1 MCVKFTHKLF
11 VACET
16 IGHQAT
22 CLVIF
27 CLGGNMD
34 LEKMKEVVSRMKE
47 NRPKYPKR
55 AIVTAGMPY
64 GNKELH
70 YGHVCGMFVYADF
83 FARFLR
89 DKLGN
94 DNVIFVSGTDCYG
107 SPSLE
112 TYRKMVEQ
120 GYTGTITDM
129 VTEFNKK
136 HIETLKKYEIEPNW
150 FEGSAIGKSAEMH
163 KKVSDE
169 IFERLY
175 ENGTLSKL
183 STYQFYDTKAKCFLN
198 GRQVV
203 GKCPIEGCKSEKGY
217 ADECDLGHQYLPEQL
232 IDPVSTLT
240 GTKPELRKIE
250 NWYFNLQNYTDLL
263 KEWIDVLENKTP
275 TREFVTKEI
284 KEFLK
289 KPEIYIKKDY
299 MAEFDKIKHLLPK
312 FEQVEDKSKAS
323 FVIIF
328 DTLADREKACEILSG
343 KAQPIWEK
351 SEVAPEDQVEPIS
364 SGAIRYR
371 TGKTLVPFRLSGN
384 ISWGVPVPEK
394 EGLSGLT
401 FYCWPESLWAPISFS
416 RTYLKS
422 IGKPDD
428 EWKNWWCSKDAK
440 VYQVL
445 GEDNIYFYGPA
456 QHAMWFATQ
465 KGEPVVDAPEGDL
478 QMSQLIVN
486 KHSLFMG
493 NKASSSG
500 KIKPPMADELLNYYT
515 HEQLRAHFLALNV
528 GNTSS
533 SFNPKV
539 YNPDAKPEDVD
550 PVVKDGNLL
559 TNVYNRTLRTLFYTW
574 QKDFDGEIP
583 YSEID
588 EEVLF
593 ECELSS
599 LKFEKCMMENKF
611 HMCMYEL
618 DSFMRNIN
626 KYWVKNFD
634 ANHKEKEKKC
644 IINTLHYAKVA
655 MVMLHSVAPAGINNL
670 ADYLG
675 VSKDIF
681 TWDRINEPIYN
692 FFETKEHHKPKFIE
706 ARFDFFKKHPS
717 QLVAEKEE

>member
-1 MCVKFTHKLF
+1 MSL
-11 VACET
+11 
-16 IGHQAT
+16 
-22 CLVIF
+22 
-27 CLGGNMD
+27 
-34 LEKMKEVVSRMKE
+34 
-47 NRPKYPKR
+47 PKYPKR

-64 GNKELH
+64 GSKGLH

-83 FARFLR
+83 FARFLK
-89 DKLGN
+89 DKLGKE
-94 DNVIFVSGTDCYG
+94 NVIFVSGTDCYG

-112 TYRKMVEQ
+112 KYRNMVAE
-120 GYTGTITDM
+120 GYTGTINDM
-129 VTEFNKK
+129 VKDFHDQQLK
-136 HIETLKKYEIEPNW
+136 TLKDYEIGLDW
-150 FEGSAIGKSAEMH
+150 YEGSAIGESSKMH

-169 IFERLY
+169 IFEILY
-175 ENGTLSKL
+175 RNGTLSKMA
-183 STYQFYDTKAKCFLN
+183 TYQFYDTKANSFLN

-203 GKCPIEGCKSEKGY
+203 GKCPIDGCKSEKGY

-232 IDPVSTLT
+232 IDPISCLT

-263 KEWIDVLENKTP
+263 KDWIDVLEKKTP

-299 MAEFDKIKHLLPK
+299 MEEFDKIKHLLPK
-312 FEQVEDKSKAS
+312 FEMIEDKSKAS

-328 DTLADREKACEILSG
+328 DTLSDREKACEILSG
-343 KAQPIWEK
+343 KSLAEWEK
-351 SEVAPEDQVEPIS
+351 SDVAPEDKVDPIS
-364 SGAIRYR
+364 AGTIRFR

-384 ISWGVPVPEK
+384 ITWGVPVPEK
-394 EGLSGLT
+394 EGLKDLT
-401 FYCWPESLWAPISFS
+401 FYCWPESLWAPISFT
-416 RTYLKS
+416 RTYLKH

-428 EWKNWWCSKDAK
+428 EWKNWWCTKDAK

-465 KGEPVVDAPEGDL
+465 NGTPTVDAPEGDL

-500 KIKPPMADELLNYYT
+500 HIKPPMADDLLNYYT

-539 YNPDAKPEDVD
+539 YNPDADPNEVD

-583 YSEID
+583 YGEVD
-588 EEVLF
+588 EDVKL
-593 ECELSS
+593 ECEMSTI
-599 LKFEKCMMENKF
+599 KFEKCMMENKF

-618 DSFMRNIN
+618 DSFLRNIN
-626 KYWVKNFD
+626 KYWVKNFTSD
-634 ANHKEKEKKC
+634 DIEKEAKC

-655 MVMLHSVAPAGINNL
+655 MVMLHSVAPASIENL
-670 ADYLG
+670 ADFLG
-675 VSKDIF
+675 TDFSVF
-681 TWDRINEPIYN
+681 NWDRINEPIYN
-692 FFETKEHHKPKFIE
+692 FFETKEHHKPRFIE

-717 QLVAEKEE
+717 QFENTTNE